1 MVSTRRSRRKAD
13 RRHEPDAGRSGGSSC
28 TASTASLRLLSR
40 RSSVP
45 ARNAQHHSAG
55 ASAPVAVWSDATGLN
70 TTNAKSSIDATIVSE
85 AKAAMG
91 SAASYPAW
99 IAATAIV
106 RMTVPTAHIPTWVTA
121 RRLKLRR
128 RIHAVIDAEQK
139 QRHPTQEVE
148 MCMRRH

>member
-1 MVSTRRSRRKAD
+1 MYCL
-13 RRHEPDAGRSGGSSC
+13 P
-28 TASTASLRLLSR
+28 RLLSR
-40 RSSVP
+40 RSSVR

-99 IAATAIV
+99 IAASASRGRAWGANTALPPV
-106 RMTVPTAHIPTWVTA
+106 RPESRKSEAGVE
-121 RRLKLRR
+121 
-128 RIHAVIDAEQK
+128 DAGNRDRERSGSK
-139 QRHPTQEVE
+139 S
-148 MCMRRH
+148 